1 MTKTARAVED
11 VLIADLKSAPRNAR
25 THSEAQIGLIA
36 KSIEKFGFT
45 NPVLTDQSRNVIAGH
60 GRIAA
65 ARKLGWSS
73 VPCLQVREMS
83 DDQKR
88 AYLIAD
94 NRLAERAGWD
104 KEILAIEFQAL
115 LDHNFDL
122 DVVGFEQVEI
132 DQILTLET
140 DVQNDALAPEN
151 EVPEP
156 QPAMPV
162 TREGDLW
169 TLGRH
174 LLLCADAREMG
185 SLRRLLRDN
194 RADMV
199 FADPPYNVPINGH
212 VSGLGAT
219 RHREFAV
226 GSGEMS
232 TPTFTDFLAKTL
244 GNTAAVCR
252 DGAIA
257 FVCMDWRHMGEMEA
271 AGRAAFSELKNLCV
285 WTKTNGGMGTFYRS
299 KHELVFV
306 WKVGTAPHTNT
317 FGLGEKGRYRTN
329 VWEYAG
335 VNTFKAERMEEIS
348 LHPTVKPVAL
358 VADAIRDVTNRGEC
372 VLDPFGGSGT
382 TLIAAHKTGRVAR
395 IIEIDPIY
403 CDVMIRRFEKLT
415 GKTATLAESGATFEQ
430 VYLKRR
436 FGDSGNGGSDPAVPS
451 AAPWARPHNS
461 PDKQAVP
468 ILPSSA
474 PWARSHTAANEPP
487 PTVAPS
493 SAPWTKPAGA
503 K

>member
-1 MTKTARAVED
+1 MTKPARAVED

-45 NPVLTDQSRNVIAGH
+45 NPVLVDRNHNVIAGH

-65 ARKLGWSS
+65 ARKLGWFS
-73 VPCLQVREMS
+73 VPCLQVREMT

-115 LDHNFDL
+115 LDHDFDL
-122 DVVGFEQVEI
+122 DVIGFDQVEI

-151 EVPEP
+151 EVPEA
-156 QPAMPV
+156 QPEMPV

-169 TLGRH
+169 MLGRH
-174 LLLCADAREMG
+174 LLLCADAREIG
-185 SLRRLLRDN
+185 SFHRLLGDG

-199 FADPPYNVPINGH
+199 FGDPPYNVPINGH

-226 GSGEMS
+226 ASGEMS
-232 TPTFTDFLAKTL
+232 APAFTDFLAKTL
-244 GNTAAVCR
+244 SNTAAVCR

-271 AGRAAFSELKNLCV
+271 AGRVAFSELKNLCV

-306 WKVGTAPHTNT
+306 WKVGSAPHTNT
-317 FGLGEKGRYRTN
+317 FGLGDKGRYRTN
-329 VWEYAG
+329 VWSYAG

-358 VADAIRDVTNRGEC
+358 VADAIRDVTNRGDC

-382 TLIAAHKTGRVAR
+382 TLIAAHTTGRVAR
-395 IIEIDPIY
+395 IMEIDPIY

-415 GKTATLAESGATFEQ
+415 GKMATLTESGASFEQ
-430 VYLKRR
+430 VSIKRQS
-436 FGDSGNGGSDPAVPS
+436 SGPVSEASPPASPPPGS
-451 AAPWARPHNS
+451 WARP
-461 PDKQAVP
+461 
-468 ILPSSA
+468 
-474 PWARSHTAANEPP
+474 
-487 PTVAPS
+487 
-493 SAPWTKPAGA
+493 WTQPGDA

>member
-1 MTKTARAVED
+1 MTKPARAVED
-11 VLIADLKSAPRNAR
+11 VSIADLKSAPRNAR

-36 KSIEKFGFT
+36 KSIQKFGFT
-45 NPVLTDQSRNVIAGH
+45 NPVLIDQSRNVIAGH

-65 ARKLGWSS
+65 ARKLGWPC
-73 VPCLQVREMS
+73 VPCLQMQEMS

-104 KEILAIEFQAL
+104 KEMLAIEFQAL
-115 LDHNFDL
+115 LDHDFDL
-122 DVVGFEQVEI
+122 DVIGFEQVEI

-140 DVQNDALAPEN
+140 DAQNDGLAPEN

-156 QPAMPV
+156 QPEMPV
-162 TREGDLW
+162 TRAGDLW
-169 TLGRH
+169 RLGRH
-174 LLLCADAREMG
+174 LLLCADAREVG
-185 SLRRLLRDN
+185 SFRRILGDD

-219 RHREFAV
+219 RHREFAEA
-226 GSGEMS
+226 SGEMS
-232 TPTFTDFLAKTL
+232 ASVFTDFLTETL
-244 GNTAAVCR
+244 SNTSAVCR

-317 FGLGEKGRYRTN
+317 FGLGDKGRYRTN
-329 VWEYAG
+329 VWTYAG
-335 VNTFKAERMEEIS
+335 VNTFKTERMDEIS

-358 VADAIRDVTNRGEC
+358 VADAIRDVTNRGDC

-382 TLIAAHKTGRVAR
+382 TLIAAHTTGRVAR
-395 IIEIDPIY
+395 IMEIDPIY

-415 GKTATLAESGATFEQ
+415 GKTATHAETGTTFEQ
-430 VYLKRR
+430 VSLKRK
-436 FGDSGNGGSDPAVPS
+436 STGSASESPS
-451 AAPWARPHNS
+451 PTIPPPEAWARPWPQS
-461 PDKQAVP
+461 GD
-468 ILPSSA
+468 
-474 PWARSHTAANEPP
+474 
-487 PTVAPS
+487 
-493 SAPWTKPAGA
+493 TK
-503 K
+503 